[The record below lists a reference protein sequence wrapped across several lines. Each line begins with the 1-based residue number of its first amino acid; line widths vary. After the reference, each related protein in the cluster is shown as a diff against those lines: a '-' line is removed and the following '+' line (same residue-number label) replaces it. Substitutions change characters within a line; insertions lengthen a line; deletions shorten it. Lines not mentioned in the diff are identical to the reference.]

1 MRLSIKDVRT
11 ERKLL
16 WIFEMF
22 LKHNAGKCIL
32 IIEFM
37 WLFLYYFILY
47 IERITVWK
55 LLKYNFGKI
64 NIRIRRNL
72 ITISKNW
79 SFDHNLNFVLMK
91 RIYKISYNNWK
102 RWILMVCKLIDW
114 KNFFYIL
121 EIIFDWTMK
130 STWNIKLD
138 RSIHNYETFHLQSQY
153 V

>member
-47 IERITVWK
+47 ILYKVKK
-55 LLKYNFGKI
+55 LF
-64 NIRIRRNL
+64 
-72 ITISKNW
+72 
-79 SFDHNLNFVLMK
+79 
-91 RIYKISYNNWK
+91 
-102 RWILMVCKLIDW
+102 
-114 KNFFYIL
+114 
-121 EIIFDWTMK
+121 IIVQQGTRKKEYFK
-130 STWNIKLD
+130 
-138 RSIHNYETFHLQSQY
+138 
-153 V
+153 